1 MKRYKNIIAVCM
13 ACILA
18 STTVLAQELTQND
31 EVIQQQNQVYTSPI
45 FIEGK
50 ATVTKSSTIYNINP
64 YNPAKIEGLGES
76 GSIRFLHKNGMMEI
90 PLSRPLYKLSDA
102 YADKIVC
109 KNGTWGVERNVGL
122 KIFNGTED
130 WQKVKEGK
138 FYNKNTT
145 IFECTAPEKVLA
157 RNGLCTHFDVHLL
170 ESQLKN
176 IYAYNERQKYVYH
189 RNIISIF
196 ESTT

>member
-50 ATVTKSSTIYNINP
+50 ATVKKSSTIYNINP

-76 GSIRFLHKNGMMEI
+76 
-90 PLSRPLYKLSDA
+90 
-102 YADKIVC
+102 V
-109 KNGTWGVERNVGL
+109 
-122 KIFNGTED
+122 
-130 WQKVKEGK
+130 
-138 FYNKNTT
+138 
-145 IFECTAPEKVLA
+145 
-157 RNGLCTHFDVHLL
+157 
-170 ESQLKN
+170 
-176 IYAYNERQKYVYH
+176 
-189 RNIISIF
+189 
-196 ESTT
+196 